1 MKYKIVPYL
10 FLFLFI
16 ACNDKETGKGM
27 EKADD
32 TSHGSTNHSYYTCP
46 MHPQIHEHKS
56 GSCPICGMPLVKVAG
71 AEKAT
76 SSKHSIL
83 PTDYQKS
90 VIGFTKGKVQKRE
103 VSFDIPSAGRLLSSR
118 QVAFYVYE
126 SDILNIKA
134 GLQFEGE
141 CSSMPGEVLKG
152 KITHIDTIA
161 DPSSRAVRVIG
172 DFSSTHNLKLIE
184 GSFFGKIKFS
194 PVIAMMIPYDAV
206 LRTGKEDLVYKISDD
221 QKLYP
226 VKVTLGRTQGDEV
239 EVIQGLNE
247 NDTISF
253 GPNFLIDSEARL
265 KGMGSMEGMEGM
277 GEMK

>member
-1 MKYKIVPYL
+1 MKYKIIPYL
-10 FLFLFI
+10 FLLLFI
-16 ACNDKETGKGM
+16 ACNHKETGKGM
-27 EKADD
+27 EKAVD

-71 AEKAT
+71 AEKAP
-76 SSKHSIL
+76 SGKHSIL
-83 PTDYQKS
+83 PTDYQKN
-90 VIGFTKGKVQKRE
+90 VIGFTKGKVKKRE
-103 VSFDIPSAGRLLSSR
+103 VSFDIPSAGRLINTR

-126 SDILNIKA
+126 SDIANIQT
-134 GLQFEGE
+134 GLLFEGE
-141 CSSMPGEVLKG
+141 ASSMPGEVLKG
-152 KITHIDTIA
+152 KITHIDAIA

-194 PVIAMMIPYDAV
+194 PVRALMIPYDAV
-206 LRTGKEDLVYKISDD
+206 LRTGKEDLVYKLSDD
-221 QKLYP
+221 QELYP
-226 VKVTLGRTQGDEV
+226 VKVTLGRTQGEEV

-247 NDTISF
+247 DDIISF

-265 KGMGSMEGMEGM
+265 KGMEGMEGM
-277 GEMK
+277 GDMK